1 MKFTFLPIHNAYTPF
16 MACRIDPRRG
26 MQWGFG
32 PWMFYVPGRRI
43 LQHLLPVVLLCPT
56 ILLTVASILAELTG
70 GALRLAREA
79 LPRSRAASVTFESGA
94 KKKSR
99 TSKLT
104 AETRRKKPSSAAK
117 LLAASAETA
126 GPADRDSDCS
136 EAMGMAAEETA
147 RPWNI
152 AGTVSSFREV
162 CGGVVQSYNH
172 WRKYGMNFFLG
183 MHVCTPTA
191 SYSLLSIAALI
202 VCMCA
207 CDD

>member
-1 MKFTFLPIHNAYTPF
+1 
-16 MACRIDPRRG
+16 
-26 MQWGFG
+26 
-32 PWMFYVPGRRI
+32 MFYVPGRRI
-43 LQHLLPVVLLCPT
+43 LQHLLPVVLLFPT

-99 TSKLT
+99 TSNLT

-117 LLAASAETA
+117 PLAASAETA
-126 GPADRDSDCS
+126 GPADRDSDSDRDSDCS

-172 WRKYGMNFFLG
+172 WRKYGTNFFLG
-183 MHVCTPTA
+183 MHVSTPTA